1 MSYDVEKGF
10 ISKLL
15 QTKDIMSVKD
25 YQIKPN
31 YFSGEN
37 RLAYQFIYDTV
48 LSTGEV
54 PSVRAFQRKFPRY
67 ELDYVKENGE
77 KVVGTEEN
85 IKFWCDELRLKVKH
99 NTLADMVNNV
109 AEKLQDFDTEDAYSL
124 LKKQI
129 AFIESEVVESSDV
142 DLTKGTE
149 DRKRAYLDRKNN
161 KGMRGIPTGFKHLD
175 YILKGLE
182 NETLTTVIAGTGVG
196 KTWLE
201 ILIGA
206 NCQLQNYRVLQFV
219 TEMSEEIMR
228 DRYEAVLFAK
238 CYGAMNYNA
247 FKSGA
252 LSLEDEKKYFEFLE
266 EDLPHFE
273 PLIIATAT
281 GVMGVSAAIDKYDP
295 DIVLIDSAYLME
307 DDQGAK
313 DDWLRVAHITRDLK
327 KLAKRCKKP
336 IFINTQADKN
346 TSKKT
351 GPELG
356 SIMYTQA
363 IGQDSD
369 NVLALFRDEVML
381 NDREMGLKVLKQRE
395 GTLGKMTLNWDF
407 DSMNFSEIYMEQSE
421 EKDDGEIPDNTLD
434 VLNEEE

>member
-1 MSYDVEKGF
+1 
-10 ISKLL
+10 L
-15 QTKDIMSVKD
+15 
-25 YQIKPN
+25 N
-31 YFSGEN
+31 
-37 RLAYQFIYDTV
+37 
-48 LSTGEV
+48 TGEV
-54 PSVRAFQRKFPRY
+54 PTVRAFQRKFPRY
-67 ELDYVKENGE
+67 KLETVKLDGE
-77 KVVGTEEN
+77 VVVGTEEN
-85 IKFWCDELRLKVKH
+85 LKFWCDELRLKVKH
-99 NTLADMVNNV
+99 NTIADLVDSVAVN
-109 AEKLQDFDTEDAYSL
+109 LQDFKTEEAYAA
-124 LKKQI
+124 LKQTI
-129 AFIESEVVESSDV
+129 AFVENEVAVTSDV
-142 DLTKGTE
+142 DLTKDTE
-149 DRKRAYLDRKNN
+149 GRIQAYLERKNN
-161 KGMRGIPTGFKHLD
+161 KGMRGIPTGIHHLD

-182 NETLTTVIAGTGVG
+182 KETLTTLIANTGVG

-238 CYGAMNYNA
+238 CYKTLNYNA

-252 LSLEDEKKYFEFLE
+252 LSLEVEKQYFEFLE
-266 EDLPHFE
+266 NDLPNFE

-281 GVMGVSAAIDKYDP
+281 GVMGVSAAIDKYEP

-327 KLAKRCKKP
+327 KLAKRTKIP

-369 NVLALFRDEVML
+369 NVLALFRDEIMI

-395 GTLGKMTLNWDF
+395 GTLGKLTLNWDF
-407 DSMNFSEIYMEQSE
+407 DTMNFSEIYMQQT
-421 EKDDGEIPDNTLD
+421 DDDSEIPDNTLS
-434 VLNEEE
+434 VLDDD

>member
-31 YFSGEN
+31 YFSGEG

-54 PSVRAFQRKFPRY
+54 PTVRAFQRKFPRY
-67 ELDYVKENGE
+67 ELDYVRVDGE
-77 KVVGTEEN
+77 QVVGTEEN

-99 NTLADMVNNV
+99 NTLADLVNDM
-109 AEKLQDFDTEDAYSL
+109 AQKLQGFETEDAYAL

-129 AFIESEVVESSDV
+129 AYIESEVVESADV
-142 DLTKGTE
+142 DLTKNTE
-149 DRKRAYLDRKNN
+149 DRKLAYLERKNN

-175 YILKGLE
+175 FILKGLE
-182 NETLTTVIAGTGVG
+182 NETLTTLIANTGVG
-196 KTWLE
+196 KSWLE
-201 ILIGA
+201 IIIGA

-219 TEMSEEIMR
+219 TEMSEDIMR

-238 CYGAMNYNA
+238 CYGSLNYNA

-281 GVMGVSAAIDKYDP
+281 GVMGVSAAIDKYNP

-327 KLAKRCKKP
+327 KLAKRSKKP

-369 NVLALFRDEVML
+369 NVLALFRDEVMI

-407 DSMNFSEIYMEQSE
+407 DHMNFSEIYMEQT
-421 EKDDGEIPDNTLD
+421 DDNADDVPDNTLN
-434 VLNEEE
+434 VLDEEE

>member
-1 MSYDVEKGF
+1 MAYDVERGF

-25 YQIKPN
+25 NQIKPY
-31 YFSGEN
+31 YFSGEG

-54 PSVRAFQRKFPRY
+54 PTVRAFQRKFPRY
-67 ELDYVKENGE
+67 ELEVIKVNGE
-77 KVVGTEEN
+77 EVVGTEEN
-85 IKFWCDELRLKVKH
+85 IKYWCDELRLKVKH
-99 NTLADMVNNV
+99 NTLADVVNEM
-109 AEKLQDFDTEDAYSL
+109 AEKLQDFQTEDAYAL
-124 LKKQI
+124 LKKKV
-129 AFIESEVVESSDV
+129 AYIESEVVESADV
-142 DLTKGTE
+142 DLTKNTE
-149 DRKRAYLDRKNN
+149 DRKLAYLERKNN

-175 YILKGLE
+175 FILKGLE
-182 NETLTTVIAGTGVG
+182 NETLTTLIANTGVG
-196 KTWLE
+196 KSWLE
-201 ILIGA
+201 IIIGA

-219 TEMSEEIMR
+219 TEMSEDIMR

-238 CYGAMNYNA
+238 CYGSLNYNA
-247 FKSGA
+247 FKSGS

-281 GVMGVSAAIDKYDP
+281 GVMGVSAAIDKYNP

-327 KLAKRCKKP
+327 KLAKRSKKP

-369 NVLALFRDEVML
+369 NVLALFRDEVMI

-407 DSMNFSEIYMEQSE
+407 DHMNFSEIYMEQS
-421 EKDDGEIPDNTLD
+421 DDNADDVPDNTLN
-434 VLNEEE
+434 VLEEE